1 MSPSLKMKANQA
13 NQPLLGAH
21 MSIEGGLHKAID
33 RGMELGLNVIQ
44 IFTQNASRWKGKT
57 LTKDIVDA
65 FVHAKEDSGILV
77 YSHGSYLINLAS
89 VSRDLIHKSV
99 RGLVTEL
106 ERCETLGV
114 PAVVTHPGSA
124 KGSDE
129 KTGLETISFSLNQAL
144 ESTMGCNVRILL
156 ENTAGQGSALGYE
169 FSHLI
174 RMIDNCRFPD
184 RLGVCLDTCHAF
196 AAGYDLR
203 TIDTCEEVISD
214 FDRIV
219 GLDKLELIHLND
231 CKKELGRRVDR
242 HEHIGMGKIGP
253 ECFKYFMT
261 SGRFANIPKIIETPK
276 KQGDM
281 DMDPVNL
288 KLLRSFVS

>member
-1 MSPSLKMKANQA
+1 M
-13 NQPLLGAH
+13 LGAH

-44 IFTQNASRWKGKT
+44 IFTQNASRWKGKA
-57 LTKDIVDA
+57 LTADIVNA
-65 FVHAKEDSGILV
+65 FVNSREDSGILV

-89 VSRDLIHKSV
+89 VSRDLIDKSIS
-99 RGLVTEL
+99 GLVNEL
-106 ERCETLGV
+106 ERCETLGI

-129 KTGLETISFSLNQAL
+129 KTGLETISLSLNQAL
-144 ESTMGCNVRILL
+144 ESTKGCNVRILL
-156 ENTAGQGSALGYE
+156 ENTAGQGSSLGYE
-169 FSHLI
+169 FSHLT
-174 RMIDNCRFPD
+174 RMIENCRFPE

-203 TIDTCEEVISD
+203 TSSACADMIRE

-219 GLDKLELIHLND
+219 GLDRLELLHLND
-231 CKKELGRRVDR
+231 CKQELGRRVDR
-242 HEHIGMGKIGP
+242 HEHIGEGKIGI

-261 SGRFANIPKIIETPK
+261 GNEFYNTPKIIETPK
-276 KQGDM
+276 KQGDV

-288 KLLRSFVS
+288 KLLRSLVS